1 MTPNDLYAKLQH
13 AGHDLCAAK
22 AKHRITAEQIIA
34 LTNDVRDAFAI
45 YREDYTD
52 AADAALAL
60 SIIERRVIG
69 IADICKGDVESL
81 S

>member
-1 MTPNDLYAKLQH
+1 MIPDDLYAKLQH
-13 AGHDLCAAK
+13 AGHDLVEAK

-45 YREDYTD
+45 HREDYTD
-52 AADAALAL
+52 AAAAAQLL